1 MAHPRETLARGAR
14 TYFRSALQNNSRFAA
29 SDGIA
34 AVDRIVIA
42 WHTVASRAMSPSP
55 TREDPGVDR
64 PSSPVVSLLDEPVGA
79 DDSSSSGP
87 PVDSAGDVPDV
98 ALDADGATADVP
110 PSPAPPPPPS
120 PPRRVRTPELKLRRL
135 APKNLTFWTRPRTPS
150 PEPPT
155 PPPEPEPVVE
165 SARSAPSPEPA
176 RPPTP
181 DPNPILPLDRRLWG
195 TRLMVRVHA
204 LRDAP
209 ASFGD
214 VFVTVESGARFCE
227 TTPRTRPPSGSFPH
241 ETFWLEHDERD
252 HEGPRGEL
260 LLTAVAEDDVGTHV
274 ELASVSV
281 SVAELISTHIDDASV
296 AESNAR
302 FASDVGDWLTMTP
315 VDGSGYLGS
324 MECRATLCLVDRDY
338 VSPEDAAE
346 RLRLAIEALHGAAD
360 EAFHPDEIRAAF
372 ATITSALAIPTSRET
387 RSARAFLDETFRLPR
402 DDPDDGGEKGLTPLA
417 RAASRPTTQGA
428 ACVRALLDLGAGGD
442 VACGARRL
450 APAHRA
456 ARAGASAAAAELFE
470 NAPGARRANDVDA
483 TDADGHTPLHV
494 AILADAP
501 GVVRALLRA
510 GASTRVKSRTVPGF
524 DAAHLAA
531 RLGDPGILAAVLV
544 RHPDVRATCGET
556 RSTAAHVA
564 ARHGHADAVGALLA
578 SGSDPERLD
587 GAGRTPSAAAAE
599 RGRAAVVEEVARR
612 CGDAGGGGDSR
623 DGDGGRGGD
632 RDGDEGGDRGVN
644 GGTDPPFAA
653 SAAEWA
659 AYGCDSATCR
669 AVLAS
674 NATKSTEDW
683 KRAAKVAVTRRA
695 PLRVVRVLEGRAGGG
710 RNETGRTRA

>member
-1 MAHPRETLARGAR
+1 M
-14 TYFRSALQNNSRFAA
+14 
-29 SDGIA
+29 
-34 AVDRIVIA
+34 
-42 WHTVASRAMSPSP
+42 PS
-55 TREDPGVDR
+55 PGVDR
-64 PSSPVVSLLDEPVGA
+64 PSSPVDSLPDAPLGA
-79 DDSSSSGP
+79 GDASSSGP

-98 ALDADGATADVP
+98 ALDAESADADLP
-110 PSPAPPPPPS
+110 SSPAPPQPPS
-120 PPRRVRTPELKLRRL
+120 PPPRVRTPDLKLRRP
-135 APKNLTFWTRPRTPS
+135 APKNLTFWIRPRTPS

-165 SARSAPSPEPA
+165 SARAPSPEPA

-209 ASFGD
+209 ISFGD

-227 TTPRTRPPSGSFPH
+227 ATPPTRPPSGSFPS

-260 LLTAVAEDDVGTHV
+260 TLTATAATNAGTHV
-274 ELASVSV
+274 ELASVTV
-281 SVAELISTHIDDASV
+281 AVAELITREDDDASI
-296 AESNAR
+296 AASNAR
-302 FASDVGDWLTMTP
+302 LASDDGDWLPMSP
-315 VDGSGYLGS
+315 ADGSGYLGS
-324 MECRATLCLVDRDY
+324 MECRATLRLVDRDY

-346 RLRLAIEALHGAAD
+346 RLRVALAAVHVAAD
-360 EAFHPDEIRAAF
+360 GAFHPDEIRAAF
-372 ATITSALAIPTSRET
+372 AATEAALAIPTIRET
-387 RSARAFLDETFRLPR
+387 RSARELLDETFRLPC
-402 DDPDDGGEKGLTPLA
+402 DDSDDGGDSGLTPLA
-417 RAASRPTTQGA
+417 RAASRPTPQGA

-442 VACGARRL
+442 VACGERRL

-456 ARAGASAAAAELFE
+456 ARVGASAAAAELFRLK
-470 NAPGARRANDVDA
+470 PGVRSAKNVDA
-483 TDADGHTPLHV
+483 IDADGHTPLHV

-510 GASTRVKSRTVPGF
+510 GASTRVKSRENDNETEDENESGF

-531 RLGDPGILAAVLV
+531 RLGDAGILAAVLA
-544 RHPDVRATCGET
+544 RGADVRATCGET

-564 ARHGHADAVGALLA
+564 ARNGHADAVGALLA
-578 SGSDPERLD
+578 SGSDPGRLD
-587 GAGRTPSAAAAE
+587 AAGRTPSAAAAE

-612 CGDAGGGGDSR
+612 CGDAGGGGD
-623 DGDGGRGGD
+623 DGDGGDGWDGGD
-632 RDGDEGGDRGVN
+632 TVPVPGRFR
-644 GGTDPPFAA
+644 A

-659 AYGCDSATCR
+659 AYGCDSATTR

-695 PLRVVRVLEGRAGGG
+695 PLRVLRVLEGRANGE
-710 RNETGRTRA
+710 RSEAAKTSA

>member
-1 MAHPRETLARGAR
+1 M
-14 TYFRSALQNNSRFAA
+14 
-29 SDGIA
+29 
-34 AVDRIVIA
+34 
-42 WHTVASRAMSPSP
+42 PS
-55 TREDPGVDR
+55 PGVDR
-64 PSSPVVSLLDEPVGA
+64 PSSPVDSLPDAPLGA
-79 DDSSSSGP
+79 GDASSSGP

-98 ALDADGATADVP
+98 ALDAESADADLP
-110 PSPAPPPPPS
+110 SSPAPPQPPS
-120 PPRRVRTPELKLRRL
+120 PPPRVRTPDLKLRRP
-135 APKNLTFWTRPRTPS
+135 APKNLTFWIRPRTPS

-165 SARSAPSPEPA
+165 SARAPSPEPA

-209 ASFGD
+209 ISFGD

-227 TTPRTRPPSGSFPH
+227 ATPPTRPPSGSFPS

-260 LLTAVAEDDVGTHV
+260 TLTATAATNAGTHV
-274 ELASVSV
+274 ELASVTV
-281 SVAELISTHIDDASV
+281 AVAELITREDDDASI
-296 AESNAR
+296 AASNAR
-302 FASDVGDWLTMTP
+302 LASDDGDWLPMSP
-315 VDGSGYLGS
+315 ADGSGYLGS
-324 MECRATLCLVDRDY
+324 MECRATLRLVDRDY

-346 RLRLAIEALHGAAD
+346 RLRVALAAVHVAAD
-360 EAFHPDEIRAAF
+360 GAFHPDEIRAAF
-372 ATITSALAIPTSRET
+372 AATEAALAIPTIRET
-387 RSARAFLDETFRLPR
+387 RSARELLDETFRLPC
-402 DDPDDGGEKGLTPLA
+402 DDSDDGGDSGLTPLA
-417 RAASRPTTQGA
+417 RAASRPTPQGA

-442 VACGARRL
+442 VACGERRL

-456 ARAGASAAAAELFE
+456 ARVGASAAAAELFRLK
-470 NAPGARRANDVDA
+470 PGVRSAKNVDA
-483 TDADGHTPLHV
+483 IDADGHTPLHV

-510 GASTRVKSRTVPGF
+510 GASTRVKSRENDNETEDENESGF

-531 RLGDPGILAAVLV
+531 RLGDAGILAAVLA
-544 RHPDVRATCGET
+544 RGADVRATCGET

-564 ARHGHADAVGALLA
+564 ARNGHAEAVGALLA
-578 SGSDPERLD
+578 SGSDPGRLD
-587 GAGRTPSAAAAE
+587 AAGRTPSAAAAE

-612 CGDAGGGGDSR
+612 CGDAGGGGD
-623 DGDGGRGGD
+623 DGDGGDGWDGGD
-632 RDGDEGGDRGVN
+632 TVPVPGRFR
-644 GGTDPPFAA
+644 A

-659 AYGCDSATCR
+659 AYGCDSATTR

-695 PLRVVRVLEGRAGGG
+695 PLRVLRVLEGRANGE
-710 RNETGRTRA
+710 RSEAAKTSA